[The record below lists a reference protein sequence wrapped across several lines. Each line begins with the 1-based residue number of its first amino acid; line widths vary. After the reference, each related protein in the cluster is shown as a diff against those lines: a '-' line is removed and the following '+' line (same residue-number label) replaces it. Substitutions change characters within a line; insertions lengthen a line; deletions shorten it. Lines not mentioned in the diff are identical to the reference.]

1 MDPNEIIQTGLL
13 GIDGKFLT
21 IQETKIQFPEF
32 PLWWLDKAKR
42 NMEGLREIASHL
54 HGKTEALRMSHG
66 FRGDATEM
74 EKQIIYEISQV
85 KQATLHMTDVLES
98 LIQIIVKEHES
109 RPSQRIKRTLTM
121 GWRKT
126 KNYGNLLWDNPAFKI
141 CGGLSTIAFICTVIV
156 WTARHFG
163 WLH

>member
-1 MDPNEIIQTGLL
+1 MDPNEIIQTRLL
-13 GIDGKFLT
+13 GIDGEFPT
-21 IQETKIQFPEF
+21 IQEMKIQFPEF

-54 HGKTEALRMSHG
+54 HGKTETLRMS
-66 FRGDATEM
+66 RGIRGEATEI
-74 EKQIIYEISQV
+74 EKQIIFEMSEL
-85 KQATLHMTDVLES
+85 KQATLHMTDALES
-98 LIQIIVKEHES
+98 LIQITVKEYES
-109 RPSQRIKRTLTM
+109 RPSQRIKWAFAT

-126 KNYGNLLWDNPAFKI
+126 KSYGNLLWNNPMFKV
-141 CGGLSTIAFICTVIV
+141 CGGLSTIAFICTMIV

>member
-13 GIDGKFLT
+13 GIDGKFAT
-21 IQETKIQFPEF
+21 IEEMKIQFPEF

-54 HGKTEALRMSHG
+54 HGKTETLRMS
-66 FRGDATEM
+66 RGIRGEATEV
-74 EKQIIYEISQV
+74 EKQIIFEMSEL
-85 KQATLHMTDVLES
+85 KQAVLHMADVQES
-98 LIQIIVKEHES
+98 LIQIVARDHENKL
-109 RPSQRIKRTLTM
+109 SQRIKRTFAT
-121 GWRKT
+121 GRRKT
-126 KNYGNLLWDNPAFKI
+126 KNFGNLLWNNPVFKV
-141 CGGLSTIAFICTVIV
+141 CGGLSTIAFICTMIV